1 MAIATGKPRQA
12 PTDAAEPSDAE
23 REATARRFMEGS
35 DTPEPA
41 RTRKAREKKERVVLH
56 FDLDILE
63 RLDREAER
71 RHIPRG
77 SLVRQLIAEHVPE

>member
-1 MAIATGKPRQA
+1 MAIATKKPSRHA
-12 PTDAAEPSDAE
+12 PAEPT
-23 REATARRFMEGS
+23 EADLEAAAKRFVEGS
-35 DTPEPA
+35 DNPEPA

-71 RHIPRG
+71 RHISRG
-77 SLVRQLIAEHVPE
+77 AMVRQLIAEHVPE